1 MALTFGDHIANTRP
15 RFLVDFY
22 LESFSWNCLF
32 PFEKQISFTKFFF
45 FLLCLFLN
53 KLHKA

>member
-1 MALTFGDHIANTRP
+1 VALTFGDHIANTRP